1 MAGDRAWSSV
11 YAFDVASGNYRKL
24 TNQLLVGGL
33 SFSRQGARVALIM
46 QTPMEPANIYVT
58 DATFAAPRRLSNANP
73 QLAERSKSS
82 LGISI
87 AAVALLYLGVAAA
100 NYAGRLFS

>member
-1 MAGDRAWSSV
+1 MIRIVANDISVHPDLHGLPSTVLAGLAQL
-11 YAFDVASGNYRKL
+11 ANNAAG
-24 TNQLLVGGL
+24 LLVIVSGIGIAISL
-33 SFSRQGARVALIM
+33 IGWVIASFTS
-46 QTPMEPANIYVT
+46 
-58 DATFAAPRRLSNANP
+58 NP

-87 AAVALLYLGVAAA
+87 GAVALLYLGIAAA

>member
-1 MAGDRAWSSV
+1 MIRGIASDIRVYPDLHGLPPNVLAGLEHLANN
-11 YAFDVASGNYRKL
+11 AAG
-24 TNQLLVGGL
+24 LLVLVSGIGIAV
-33 SFSRQGARVALIM
+33 SLIGW
-46 QTPMEPANIYVT
+46 V
-58 DATFAAPRRLSNANP
+58 FAAFSSNQ

-87 AAVALLYLGVAAA
+87 AAVALLYLGIAAA

>member
-1 MAGDRAWSSV
+1 MVLEGLRDIAVRPDVSGLPPNVVAGLAHL
-11 YAFDVASGNYRKL
+11 ANNAAG
-24 TNQLLVGGL
+24 LLVVVSGIGIAVSL
-33 SFSRQGARVALIM
+33 IGWVIASFTS
-46 QTPMEPANIYVT
+46 
-58 DATFAAPRRLSNANP
+58 NP

>member
-1 MAGDRAWSSV
+1 MLFLSTDISVRPDLSGLPPSVVAGLSHLANN
-11 YAFDVASGNYRKL
+11 AAG
-24 TNQLLVGGL
+24 LLVIVSGIGIAVSL
-33 SFSRQGARVALIM
+33 VGWVFASFTS
-46 QTPMEPANIYVT
+46 
-58 DATFAAPRRLSNANP
+58 NP

-87 AAVALLYLGVAAA
+87 SAVALLYLGIAAA

>member
-1 MAGDRAWSSV
+1 MIRSLASDISVHPDLNGLPANVLTGLAHLANNAAG
-11 YAFDVASGNYRKL
+11 
-24 TNQLLVGGL
+24 LLVLVSGIGIAI
-33 SFSRQGARVALIM
+33 SLIGWVI
-46 QTPMEPANIYVT
+46 ANFT
-58 DATFAAPRRLSNANP
+58 SNP

-82 LGISI
+82 LGVSI

>member
-1 MAGDRAWSSV
+1 MIRGIASDIRVYPDLHGLPPNVLAGLEHLANN
-11 YAFDVASGNYRKL
+11 AAG
-24 TNQLLVGGL
+24 LLVLVSGIGIAV
-33 SFSRQGARVALIM
+33 SLIGW
-46 QTPMEPANIYVT
+46 V
-58 DATFAAPRRLSNANP
+58 FAALSSNP

-87 AAVALLYLGVAAA
+87 AAVALLYLGIAAA

>member
-1 MAGDRAWSSV
+1 MLVSVLTDISVRPDVSGLPPNVVIGLSHLANNAAG
-11 YAFDVASGNYRKL
+11 
-24 TNQLLVGGL
+24 LLVIVSGIGIAV
-33 SFSRQGARVALIM
+33 SLIGWVIASS
-46 QTPMEPANIYVT
+46 TG
-58 DATFAAPRRLSNANP
+58 NP

-87 AAVALLYLGVAAA
+87 AAVALLYVGVAAA

>member
-1 MAGDRAWSSV
+1 VIFGLLTDVSVHPDLRGLPPNVLTGLAHLANNAAGLLEIVSGIGIAVSLIGLV
-11 YAFDVASGNYRKL
+11 FASF
-24 TNQLLVGGL
+24 T
-33 SFSRQGARVALIM
+33 S
-46 QTPMEPANIYVT
+46 
-58 DATFAAPRRLSNANP
+58 NP

>member
-1 MAGDRAWSSV
+1 MIRGLVSDISVQPDLHGLPPSVLHGLAQLANNAAG
-11 YAFDVASGNYRKL
+11 
-24 TNQLLVGGL
+24 LLVVVSGIGIAISL
-33 SFSRQGARVALIM
+33 IGWVIASF
-46 QTPMEPANIYVT
+46 T
-58 DATFAAPRRLSNANP
+58 SNA

-82 LGISI
+82 LGVSI